1 MISFE
6 DSVINNTVSKLLL
19 GKDYREEVVNAINAS
34 FFDFTIDFFKKIV
47 KAKMELQNITMDWY
61 KKNFIINNTID
72 TSEVVINSGLN
83 KKTVTNIYGAA
94 SKNIMLNAAE
104 TNYDYLNSLLKELE
118 KDVRNDIIININIK
132 YNDISVSLSLSE
144 SLIVINTLA
153 TKKIQLRGGAWS
165 SIGKKVE
172 KPLLNK
178 LCELCGIPNDY
189 IDNKNFIK
197 DKEKNFDR
205 EIDYKLKSFSGK
217 WYKIEVK
224 LMGKG
229 NPESADATIA
239 RDSDIFV
246 ADTLSQQNKN
256 QLKSRNIKY
265 LVLKN
270 NKNIIS
276 DFKEILIK
284 LEIPHN

>member
-19 GKDYREEVVNAINAS
+19 GKDYREEGVNAINAS

-47 KAKMELQNITMDWY
+47 KAKMELQNITIDWY

-197 DKEKNFDR
+197 DKEKSFDR

>member
-47 KAKMELQNITMDWY
+47 KAKMELQNITIDWY

-118 KDVRNDIIININIK
+118 KDVKNDIIININIK
-132 YNDISVSLSLSE
+132 YNDVSVSLSLSE

-197 DKEKNFDR
+197 DKEKSFDR
-205 EIDYKLKSFSGK
+205 EIDYKLKSFNGK

>member
-19 GKDYREEVVNAINAS
+19 GKDYREEVINAINAS
-34 FFDFTIDFFKKIV
+34 FFDFTIDFFKKII
-47 KAKMELQNITMDWY
+47 KAKMESQNITIDWY
-61 KKNFIINNTID
+61 KENFIINNTID

-132 YNDISVSLSLSE
+132 YNDVSVSLSLSE

-197 DKEKNFDR
+197 DKEKSFDR

-239 RDSDIFV
+239 RDSDIFI

-270 NKNIIS
+270 NKDIIF
-276 DFKEILIK
+276 DFKEILRK

>member
-47 KAKMELQNITMDWY
+47 KAKMELQNITIDWY

-197 DKEKNFDR
+197 DKEKSFDR

-246 ADTLSQQNKN
+246 ADTLSQQNKM
-256 QLKSRNIKY
+256 KSRNIKY

>member
-47 KAKMELQNITMDWY
+47 KAKMELQNITIDWY

-197 DKEKNFDR
+197 DKEKSFDR

>member
-47 KAKMELQNITMDWY
+47 KAKMELQNITIDWY

-189 IDNKNFIK
+189 IDKNFIK
-197 DKEKNFDR
+197 DKEKSFDR

>member
-47 KAKMELQNITMDWY
+47 KAKMELQNITIDWY

-197 DKEKNFDR
+197 DKEKSFDR

-256 QLKSRNIKY
+256 QLNSRNIKY

-276 DFKEILIK
+276 DFKEILTK

>member
-47 KAKMELQNITMDWY
+47 KAKMELQNITIDWY

-197 DKEKNFDR
+197 DKEKSFDR

-276 DFKEILIK
+276 DYKEILIK
-284 LEIPHN
+284 LELPHN

>member
-34 FFDFTIDFFKKIV
+34 FFDFMIDFFKKIV
-47 KAKMELQNITMDWY
+47 KAKMELQNITIDWY
-61 KKNFIINNTID
+61 KENFIINNTID

-132 YNDISVSLSLSE
+132 YNDVSVSLSLSE

-197 DKEKNFDR
+197 DKEKSFDR

-239 RDSDIFV
+239 RDSDIFI

-270 NKNIIS
+270 NKNIIL
-276 DFKEILIK
+276 DFKEILRK

>member
-47 KAKMELQNITMDWY
+47 KAKMELQNITIDWY

-83 KKTVTNIYGAA
+83 KKTVTNI
-94 SKNIMLNAAE
+94 
-104 TNYDYLNSLLKELE
+104 
-118 KDVRNDIIININIK
+118 
-132 YNDISVSLSLSE
+132 SLSLSE

-197 DKEKNFDR
+197 DKEKSFDR

>member
-19 GKDYREEVVNAINAS
+19 GKDYREEVINAINAS
-34 FFDFTIDFFKKIV
+34 FFDFTIDFFKKII
-47 KAKMELQNITMDWY
+47 KAKMESQNITIDWY
-61 KKNFIINNTID
+61 KENFIINNTID

-197 DKEKNFDR
+197 DKEKSFDR

-239 RDSDIFV
+239 RDSDIFI

-270 NKNIIS
+270 NKDIIF
-276 DFKEILIK
+276 DFKEILRK

>member
-47 KAKMELQNITMDWY
+47 KAKMELQNITIDWY

-197 DKEKNFDR
+197 DKEKSFDR

-239 RDSDIFV
+239 RDFDIFV
-246 ADTLSQQNKN
+246 ADTLS
-256 QLKSRNIKY
+256 
-265 LVLKN
+265 
-270 NKNIIS
+270 
-276 DFKEILIK
+276 
-284 LEIPHN
+284 